1 MAVMERR
8 GGGRRLVLGL
18 IALIGV
24 FYLATIREGHRWGDD
39 FSLYILH
46 AKNIAEGRPFHDT
59 GFIGGVG
66 APSYPPLL
74 PLLLAPTYKFLGLN
88 LWAMKAELLVFFMAS
103 LWLIF
108 FLFERQLPL
117 PYLLLLVGMI
127 GLNHYFWN
135 FKDNILSDVPFLGL
149 LYLAFCLLQEIHSK
163 EFSAAERRTYL
174 RSSILIGFVLCLC
187 YATRSVGVL
196 VLPCMVIHDLIRF
209 RRVTGVTLIAA
220 LMILPAFVLANLV
233 LGSEIQFRHWFA
245 VEPQVVLHKLRAFPY
260 SLIVLWDNGR
270 SKTIQEVLFVIFNV
284 LAIVGYVRKLR
295 TRLDVQDVFAVIYPL
310 VLLFLPA
317 RARIRYLIPVI
328 PLYFFYGMLGLEALA
343 SSRARWKRLAFGGLA
358 LTMTVTCIAKYSTS
372 NLGALPESVTGPE
385 ATALFAW
392 ARASTRE
399 DDIFVFS
406 KPRALM
412 LFAERRGAHGI
423 SKRPRGIMEF
433 AKRVGANYF
442 IVRVKGPDEQPFRA
456 FLARRPE
463 SFVRVYATDEF
474 EVYRILSYDVGD

>member
-1 MAVMERR
+1 MAVT
-8 GGGRRLVLGL
+8 GGWSGGRWLVLGL

-46 AKNIAEGRPFHDT
+46 AKNIAEGRPFHET

-66 APSYPPLL
+66 APSYPPLI
-74 PLLLAPTYKFLGLN
+74 PLLLAPAYKFLGLN
-88 LWAMKAELLVFFMAS
+88 LWAMKAEFIVLFIAG

-135 FKDNILSDVPFLGL
+135 FKDNILSDFPFLGL
-149 LYLAFCLLQEIHSK
+149 LYLAFYLLQEIHRK
-163 EFSAAERRTYL
+163 EFSAAQRRAHL
-174 RSSILIGFVLCLC
+174 RSSILIGLVLCLC

-220 LMILPAFVLANLV
+220 LMVLLAFVLANLV
-233 LGSEIQFRHWFA
+233 LRSEIQFPLWFA

-270 SKTIQEVLFVIFNV
+270 SKTIQQVLFVIFNV
-284 LAIVGYVRKLR
+284 LAIIGYVRKVR

-310 VLLFLPA
+310 ALLFLQA
-317 RARIRYLIPVI
+317 RASIRYLIPVI
-328 PLYFFYGMLGLEALA
+328 PLYFFYGMLSLEALA
-343 SSRARWKRLAFGGLA
+343 SSRARWRRLAFGGLA
-358 LTMTVTCIAKYSTS
+358 LTMALTCIAKYSTS
-372 NLGALPESVTGPE
+372 NLGSLPESVTGPE

-399 DDIFVFS
+399 NDIFVFR

-412 LFAERRGAHGI
+412 LFAERRAAC
-423 SKRPRGIMEF
+423 PRSNSPRHFVGF
-433 AKRVGANYF
+433 AKRMGARYV
-442 IVRVKGPDEQPFRA
+442 IVNRERSGQKRLRA

-463 SFVRVYATDEF
+463 SFVRVYANDKF
-474 EVYRILSYDVGD
+474 EVYRILAYDAGG